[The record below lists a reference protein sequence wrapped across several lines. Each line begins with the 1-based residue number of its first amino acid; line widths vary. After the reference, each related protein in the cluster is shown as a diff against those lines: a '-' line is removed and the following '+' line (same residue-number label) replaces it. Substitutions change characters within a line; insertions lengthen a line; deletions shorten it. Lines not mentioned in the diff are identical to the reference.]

1 MLILPP
7 DHQRAASAGR
17 PLTRRER
24 RLVRAVAGVALAL
37 VVAVVVAIASTGPS
51 SKNGCVHA
59 VFPGPVG
66 AERVDGCGAGAR
78 ALCAGLAASGYTGE
92 AARTIASECRKA
104 GLRVG
109 A

>member
-1 MLILPP
+1 VLILPP
-7 DHQRAASAGR
+7 DHQRVARPGR
-17 PLTRRER
+17 ALTRRER
-24 RLVRAVAGVALAL
+24 RLVQAVGAVTLAL
-37 VVAVVVAIASTGPS
+37 VAAVAIALVS
-51 SKNGCVHA
+51 SGASSQNGCVHA

-66 AERVDGCGAGAR
+66 AERVDSCGVGAR
-78 ALCAGLAASGYTGE
+78 SLCAGLGASGYTGE